1 MAISNWII
9 IWDDN
14 EGSHIRLIKGTAT
27 EIDEGKELIRRA
39 YGDKGIK
46 NFRVM
51 ISDGNFGS
59 IEVLR
64 EEAVEAA
71 KNFN

>member
-9 IWDDN
+9 TWVDN
-14 EGSHIRLIKGTAT
+14 DGEAHIRLIKGSAG
-27 EIDEGKELIRRA
+27 EIDEGKKLIRQA
-39 YGDKGIK
+39 HGDNGIK

-64 EEAVEAA
+64 AEVIEAA
-71 KNFN
+71 NNR

>member
-9 IWDDN
+9 TWVDN
-14 EGSHIRLIKGTAT
+14 EGEAHIRLIKGTAT
-27 EIDEGKELIRRA
+27 QIEEGKKLIHQA
-39 YGDKGIK
+39 YEAYGIK

-51 ISDGNFGS
+51 ISDGNFAS

-64 EEAVEAA
+64 EEVAAEAE
-71 KNFN
+71 NS